1 MNFKEND
8 NPYGNTLF
16 SKSTRK
22 SHDIKPFNNSNYYHT
37 ETQSV
42 SIVPKVED
50 SSKLQNN
57 RYSNKE
63 SLQNMNKNDFNHS
76 SLNENNHSNINDHY
90 GFIHDKYL
98 ISSEI
103 NPMNSRLSTFN
114 KSILN
119 PDTAHKFDSR

>member
-1 MNFKEND
+1 MLQNVKSESAVILNNNVKNSSEN
-8 NPYGNTLF
+8 GNY
-16 SKSTRK
+16 
-22 SHDIKPFNNSNYYHT
+22 NSNDT
-37 ETQSV
+37 
-42 SIVPKVED
+42 
-50 SSKLQNN
+50 
-57 RYSNKE
+57 
-63 SLQNMNKNDFNHS
+63 F
-76 SLNENNHSNINDHY
+76 